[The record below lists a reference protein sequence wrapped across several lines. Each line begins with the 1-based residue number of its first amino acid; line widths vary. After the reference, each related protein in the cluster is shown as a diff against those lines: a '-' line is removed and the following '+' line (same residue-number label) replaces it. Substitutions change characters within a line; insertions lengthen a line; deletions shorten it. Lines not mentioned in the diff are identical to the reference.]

1 MLLTKCVLTKKK
13 DKDKFY
19 FLKQFFPKVMAFF
32 FKFRVQFY
40 ES

>member
-19 FLKQFFPKVMAFF
+19 FLKQFFPKVMALEYNFMSHNC
-32 FKFRVQFY
+32 Y
-40 ES
+40 N